1 MYHQANAASA
11 STAMTAAMAIPAA
24 APGVMPGDEEVSVI
38 DASLPAEESEE
49 EPEEAVGVE
58 GRAILL
64 VNEGAVV
71 TVEDDAVVAVAEPV
85 EAELEELEVEL
96 AEDTVSRLNNSRWT
110 GISAPCCAT
119 ARLSQPDFIK
129 LRRLPKTT
137 DPSAD
142 CRHAIHSSAKSDSA
156 PPAISQ

>member
-1 MYHQANAASA
+1 MYHQAKTASA
-11 STAMTAAMAIPAA
+11 STAMTAAMAMPAA
-24 APGVMPGDEEVSVI
+24 APGVMPDDDEVSVI

-96 AEDTVSRLNNSRWT
+96 AEATVSKLNNSR
-110 GISAPCCAT
+110 
-119 ARLSQPDFIK
+119 
-129 LRRLPKTT
+129 
-137 DPSAD
+137 
-142 CRHAIHSSAKSDSA
+142 
-156 PPAISQ
+156 